1 MKQTVSPIG
10 QRIALKLDVGMAFEA
25 LILNRLAR
33 VPNTRRQE
41 WLRGLLVQGFQYEC
55 RALRKLQH
63 GLDPGCKLPSE
74 KQKPVVHRS
83 LQPASYQAPMSKP
96 NLSAKPESVA
106 SELRHSSG
114 EVSFAALRKVIG

>member
-41 WLRGLLVQGFQYEC
+41 GLRGLLVQGFQYEC
-55 RALRKLQH
+55 RALRKLQR
-63 GLDPGCKLPSE
+63 GLEPEREVPPSGQKLATHQSLP
-74 KQKPVVHRS
+74 PVGH
-83 LQPASYQAPMSKP
+83 QAPMQERMTVPQADSTAISTQQPGGK
-96 NLSAKPESVA
+96 
-106 SELRHSSG
+106 
-114 EVSFAALRKVIG
+114 VSFAALRKVIG

>member
-41 WLRGLLVQGFQYEC
+41 WLRGLLVQGFQREC

-63 GLDPGCKLPSE
+63 GLDPEQEVPRSGQKLAAHQSLP
-74 KQKPVVHRS
+74 PVRH
-83 LQPASYQAPMSKP
+83 QAPMQERMTVPQADSTAINTQQPGGK
-96 NLSAKPESVA
+96 
-106 SELRHSSG
+106 
-114 EVSFAALRKVIG
+114 VSFAELRKVIG